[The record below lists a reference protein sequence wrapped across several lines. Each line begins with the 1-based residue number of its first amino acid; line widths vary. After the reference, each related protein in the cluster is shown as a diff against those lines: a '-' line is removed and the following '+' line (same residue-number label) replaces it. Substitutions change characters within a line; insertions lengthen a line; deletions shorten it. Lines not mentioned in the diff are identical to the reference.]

1 MIMIVYFSLQVFVVG
16 VNDGHLYHIW
26 QPERG
31 EDWTDWEDLG
41 VFPSGE
47 KFQSIPFILIDHDGW
62 WEAYGV
68 RKRERERG
76 MEAGME
82 VRREGWWEVYGVRRR
97 EGGREGGEEVRC
109 NG

>member
-1 MIMIVYFSLQVFVVG
+1 MIECFSDSSLQVFVVG

-41 VFPSGE
+41 LFPSGE
-47 KFQSIPFILIDHDGW
+47 KFQSIPFILIDHHGW

-68 RKRERERG
+68 RERERDGGSEGG
-76 MEAGME
+76 MVGSIWGEE
-82 VRREGWWEVYGVRRR
+82 ER
-97 EGGREGGEEVRC
+97 GREGGEEVQY